1 MEDPTVPQPK
11 PISKAKVT
19 FSRLKRR
26 ILKHTW
32 AVRAGILG
40 LIFVSIYLIFT
51 LIGFI
56 LGHTPLGNFV
66 KLSGD
71 FLFTPEG
78 KIEILDGRTNILI
91 LGKGGVG
98 HEAPDLT
105 DTIILAS
112 VSYKNP
118 EIKLVSLPRDIWIPD
133 LRTKLNSVYYWGNQK
148 QTGGGIILAKS
159 TVEEISGQ
167 KVQYGVVIDF
177 SAFKEIIDT
186 LGGVEVDV
194 EREFTDTRYPIVGK
208 ENDECGGDKEFK
220 CRYETIHFEKGL
232 QAMDGARAL
241 KFARSRNAQGDE
253 GTDFARSQRQQKII
267 SAISKK
273 VISTKILLSP
283 KTLLKLWEIVRISIE
298 TDIPDSSGAILARR
312 LLAAKNSLNSQ
323 VLPQNLLV
331 NPPES
336 PRYDSLYVFIPRSG
350 DWSEVHSWVE
360 CVISGG
366 ICN

>member
-159 TVEEISGQ
+159 TVEEISGETI
-167 KVQYGVVIDF
+167 QYAVVVDF
-177 SAFKEIIDT
+177 SSFKEVIDT
-186 LGGVEVDV
+186 LGGVEVEV
-194 EREFTDTRYPIVGK
+194 ERAFSDDKYPIVGK
-208 ENDECGGDKEFK
+208 ENDECGGDPEFA

-232 QAMDGARAL
+232 QIMDGETSL
-241 KFARSRNAQGDE
+241 KFARSRNAEGDE
-253 GTDFARSQRQQKII
+253 GTDFARSRRQQKII
-267 SAISKK
+267 LATSQRVLSG
-273 VISTKILLSP
+273 KILLSP
-283 KTLLKLWEIVRISIE
+283 KTLLKLWETVRTSTE
-298 TDIPDSSGAILARR
+298 TDLTDSASAILARR
-312 LLAAKNSLNSQ
+312 LLSSKDNLKSF
-323 VLPQNLLV
+323 VLPEELLV
-331 NPPES
+331 NPPET
-336 PRYDSLYVFIPRSG
+336 PRYDNLYVFIPKSG
-350 DWSEVHSWVE
+350 DWEDIHNWFDCIVT
-360 CVISGG
+360 G
-366 ICN
+366 INCN